1 MEPRLD
7 YYAASPGAMKAM
19 LILEA
24 MTGNLTIEQP
34 LLHLIKI
41 RASQLNGCAFCTDMH
56 SIDARRLGETD
67 RRLYSIVVWRSS
79 GFFTPREKAA
89 LAWTEALISLTDGE
103 VSDEVYQQLEAHF
116 SETERVDLTMAIN
129 VISSWNR
136 LAVGFR
142 QKPCT

>member
-1 MEPRLD
+1 MAPGGTGLRFFPRIGGGLPRHRTLQSAEK
-7 YYAASPGAMKAM
+7 YSGAYNGASSRLLRGVPGAMKAM

-79 GFFTPREKAA
+79 GFFTPGKGGPGLDR
-89 LAWTEALISLTDGE
+89 G
-103 VSDEVYQQLEAHF
+103 
-116 SETERVDLTMAIN
+116 VDFAD
-129 VISSWNR
+129 
-136 LAVGFR
+136 
-142 QKPCT
+142 